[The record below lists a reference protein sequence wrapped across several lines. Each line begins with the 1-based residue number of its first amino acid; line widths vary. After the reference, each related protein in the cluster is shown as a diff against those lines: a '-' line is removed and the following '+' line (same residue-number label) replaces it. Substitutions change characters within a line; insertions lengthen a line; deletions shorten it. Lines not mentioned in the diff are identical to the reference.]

1 MANFLKHLPKIA
13 KRDVYGKSVIK
24 YIVLDSSNFN
34 IGEFD
39 NKLDAM
45 LLSFRNNGSKVFK
58 FMIFE
63 LLK

>member
-13 KRDVYGKSVIK
+13 KRDVYGKCVIK
-24 YIVLDSSNFN
+24 YIVMDKDGFN

-39 NKLDAM
+39 TKVDAFTKCFAT
-45 LLSFRNNGSKVFK
+45 SGSKVFK
-58 FMIFE
+58 FMVYE